1 MQLFFDLYK
10 ILPAE
15 NCRLLL
21 ASMVQMA
28 SVRRSLFNAEG
39 ELDFRLYFVK
49 LIDSKLT
56 PYLRASSISD
66 NTDERNYVSAEKWK

>member
-39 ELDFRLYFVK
+39 KIVFLIYFLVFN
-49 LIDSKLT
+49 SE
-56 PYLRASSISD
+56 
-66 NTDERNYVSAEKWK
+66 N